1 MNNIDKEGQEI
12 EAENDFEDSEDS
24 SASFT
29 ELAEEYGL
37 EHDCPIFIGLSDYVK
52 FVAGS
57 TIAAARAVI
66 DGRVD
71 IAIHWDGG
79 RHHAKK
85 SECQGFCY
93 VNDIVLGIIE
103 LRRVESAFLYT
114 DKVMTISFHHH
125 ARGFY
130 PGSGAL
136 TDIGQGK
143 GMYHTI
149 NVPLRKGLRGAR
161 FLQIAEHVLGHAYN
175 TFQPDAIVVQCGCD
189 GLAGD
194 PAREWNLDIQSF
206 GQCVQGIASWNKPAI
221 FLGGGGYNHANVA
234 RCNAYMTSFLI
245 DGGIS
250 IQEDIPE
257 HQYFEEYGPDFSLLV
272 DTGNRPDLNDDEYLA
287 SVVNVILG
295 YFKNIEERNNC
306 H

>member
-1 MNNIDKEGQEI
+1 MNNNDEEDREI
-12 EAENDFEDSEDS
+12 ETESDFEDIENS
-24 SASFT
+24 STSFT
-29 ELAEEYGL
+29 ELLEEYGL
-37 EHDCPIFIGLSDYVK
+37 EHDCPTFIGLSDYVR

-66 DGRVD
+66 NGQVD

-79 RHHAKK
+79 R
-85 SECQGFCY
+85 
-93 VNDIVLGIIE
+93 L
-103 LRRVESAFLYT
+103 LRRKFDKVLYIDLDLHHSDGVESAFLYT
-114 DKVMTISFHHH
+114 DKVMTISFHNY

-143 GMYHTI
+143 GLYHTV
-149 NVPLRKGLRGAR
+149 NVPLRRGLRGAR
-161 FLQIAEHVLGHAYN
+161 FLQITEHVLGHAYN

-189 GLAGD
+189 GLTGD

-206 GQCVQGIASWNKPAI
+206 GQCVRGIASWNKPTI

-234 RCNAYMTSFLI
+234 RCNAYMTSLLI

-257 HQYFEEYGPDFSLLV
+257 HQYFEEYGPDFSLFV
-272 DTGNRPDLNDDEYLA
+272 DAGNRPDLNDDEYLTD
-287 SVVNVILG
+287 VMDVILG
-295 YFKNIEERNNC
+295 YFKNIEKRNTR